1 MPTPNPIYDEP
12 CALLIKTRKM
22 VQALNNNAL
31 MDVHKESGLPFFW
44 LLDFKRGRTDGASVN
59 RVQFLY
65 EHLSGKKL
73 KV

>member
-1 MPTPNPIYDEP
+1 
-12 CALLIKTRKM
+12 M
-22 VQALNNNAL
+22 VRALNNNAL